1 MEGRA
6 MEESQ
11 IEEEPRWGPPIA
23 PEPEPTL
30 LGQALELLKDY
41 QVMIERLC
49 EQATLYAW
57 SNTEEITDLQ
67 KRLLEIIKE
76 YQEQLFAQQGFKEVN
91 KQ

>member
-11 IEEEPRWGPPIA
+11 IEEERWGPPIP
-23 PEPEPTL
+23 PEAEPTL
-30 LGQALELLKDY
+30 LEQALDLLKDY

-67 KRLLEIIKE
+67 KRLLEIIRVRNEQILGQPEQEEGKE
-76 YQEQLFAQQGFKEVN
+76 Q
-91 KQ
+91 